1 MKKWL
6 SYIILAVVCGM
17 GLASCTDENL
27 VDGGGKVT
35 SSPTFKLTLSLS
47 GGTDEGA
54 LRAAGDYAGDE
65 KDEQTD
71 EQRYIANDDV
81 YALEFDK
88 DGVLQH
94 VVSDLHFT
102 DNDAQGKAK
111 RTLEGTLVPL
121 EGEITLVVLANL
133 KQNGISDAL
142 EMLKDKIGNSKQEV
156 YESLIYTYP
165 TSEWDVTQRYLPMH
179 GEVTTTLASQITNL
193 NCNIYRGVA
202 KMGVKNS
209 AGNFTLKEIYVY
221 YVNTQGYCV
230 APTKVPGADDQ
241 YTEPEVPATSGQRAI
256 SERLKYTI
264 ADGAAQECLNR
275 IYVSEANNKTP
286 GEGKS
291 ALKIVVGG
299 VFTGEGLVEED
310 GMSYYRI
317 DMEDDKTGEVAPFD
331 IIRNHSYVFNITAVK
346 NPGTPTPDEA
356 LDKDVISA
364 LVVGEWTTESM
375 RGIPDQYTLTTDKS
389 VIKFD
394 SYSDLR
400 EKTLDIWT
408 DYSDGWEIIKI
419 NDSDDLSWL
428 NISSEAGTSDITATV
443 SISPKKINRGISRVS
458 RFYVMAGNIRK
469 EITVIMPQPPTANC
483 YIVGEGEN
491 ELIVSIKGNG
501 NDGIKPEDH
510 NIIPNEGDA
519 SLKPAK
525 IGIIWET
532 NGGLV
537 KLKDPNGNTVSNT
550 AGELTL
556 VDYNKETN
564 SIKYEVSLNGASIG
578 GVKGGNALIGA
589 FNSSE
594 EVIWS
599 WHIWVCPDMI
609 DSQTQ
614 EVKEQYVES
623 WTLNDYDVLDR
634 NLGALSN
641 RPGTNNSVASMG
653 LLYQWGRKDP
663 FIGAGYSND
672 DFGGDGTLPVV
683 HYYKKWGV
691 INYSTV
697 SSKKPTAIE
706 ETIANPT
713 QLVYG
718 KVSKGK
724 AEGLS
729 TLAKEGGYLWGTNG
743 GLSATV
749 KDLGSKTVYDPC
761 PVGYRVPPVDAFVFS
776 RREEIKT
783 YERGE
788 LIEKG
793 WLQSKNYNRPVYYRY
808 SSYSWWSD
816 MTLQEDGKIP
826 NKSLYYEVYEANF
839 VTSSWK
845 TVLTSAEDN
854 WRPNVM
860 YVPHYVKDMQESR
873 IQWGDENPA
882 TKDNIFLYKGDY
894 VKDADYYGFYLNYKE
909 LKEPVLTTAKKSA
922 SNKNYY
928 YSPKTGQP
936 ISWLPLTGAYD
947 PTKGFGFKSDGKTI
961 GIQQG
966 SSITVNSFLWTN
978 SSVENEDGRTIP
990 AAMFLHGTETG
1001 GGGSGRHIHGLTQ
1014 SNIKAE
1020 PHYAGAVRCVRD
1032 RAKTKWDINSLTET
1046 ATIGSSEGSTTTI
1059 RIISVNADWEMTDP
1073 GAPWLQVTPDRG
1085 TADKGLGSAITLK
1098 MLESGHSGETTKLRF
1113 QIANETEPRY
1123 VTVTVR

>member
-17 GLASCTDENL
+17 GLASCADENL

-102 DNDAQGKAK
+102 DNNAQGKAE

-121 EGEITLVVLANL
+121 EGKITLAVLANL

-142 EMLKDKIGNSKQEV
+142 EMLKDKIGDSKQEV

-317 DMEDDKTGEVAPFD
+317 DMEDDETGEVAPFD

-428 NISSEAGTSDITATV
+428 NISSKAGTSDITATV

-532 NGGLV
+532 NKGLV

-550 AGELTL
+550 AGNLTL

-589 FNSSE
+589 FNSSG

-599 WHIWVCPDMI
+599 WHIWVCPEMI

-641 RPGTNNSVASMG
+641 RPGTDNSVASMG

-672 DFGGDGTLPVV
+672 NFGGDGTLPVV
-683 HYYKKWGV
+683 HYYKEWGV
-691 INYSTV
+691 INYFVT
-697 SSKKPTAIE
+697 SSKPTAIE

-718 KVSKGK
+718 KVSGGQ

-729 TLAKEGGYLWGTNG
+729 TLADKGGYLWGTNG

-761 PVGYRVPPVDAFVFS
+761 PVGYRVPPVDAFVFTKK
-776 RREEIKT
+776 EEKT
-783 YERGE
+783 VWTNGQ
-788 LIEKG
+788 LLGSKLKVG
-793 WLQSKNYNRPVYYRY
+793 AKSNSKNFGKPIRYKRTGKDSWNVIDIPPYTIYNA
-808 SSYSWWSD
+808 SD
-816 MTLQEDGKIP
+816 
-826 NKSLYYEVYEANF
+826 KSHTYEVYEAIGTTSWE
-839 VTSSWK
+839 VTR
-845 TVLTSAEDN
+845 TSEKDN
-854 WRPNVM
+854 WNENLI
-860 YVPHYVKDMQESR
+860 YIPHSVKGYGINDGMHR
-873 IQWGDENPA
+873 F
-882 TKDNIFLYKGDY
+882 TGDY
-894 VKDADYYGFYLNYKE
+894 VENAKYYGFYLNYQQIEKP
-909 LKEPVLTTAKKSA
+909 LIKGG
-922 SNKNYY
+922 NYTDKLNGNGDMY
-928 YSPKTGQP
+928 TLDKDYPTVT
-936 ISWLPLTGAYD
+936 WLPLTGAYD

-961 GIQQG
+961 GIQRG

-978 SSVENEDGRTIP
+978 SSVKNEDGRTIP

-1032 RAKTKWDINSLTET
+1032 REKTKWDINSLTET
-1046 ATIGSSEGSTTTI
+1046 ATIDSSEGGTTTI
-1059 RIISVNADWEMTDP
+1059 KIISVNADWEMTDP

-1123 VTVTVR
+1123 VTVTVI